1 LGALGVVSWKY
12 ISDKTTVE
20 NIVISSFPEKL
31 SYFVGE
37 QIETDGLV
45 LTANYKDDSEII
57 IDNNYSVSNIRNLGV
72 GVHTVEVSYGGCK
85 TSFEVEIL
93 PIEVSK
99 IEIISMP
106 DKTTYFS
113 GDYLDSNGLSIKV
126 SYNNGESEVLT
137 EGFSCSPER
146 MTIPGV
152 QKVTVSYEGKE
163 TLFDVNVNVV
173 SLEKIEIVN
182 KPTKTSYYQSE
193 AVDLTGLTIKATY
206 NNGTTSVIDG
216 GFTCSPKTLNDV
228 GTKPITI
235 YFSGK
240 SVSYNVSVSSVAVNS
255 IAITSNPSKT
265 AYYVGD
271 TLKTDGLSLRVTY
284 NNGTTK
290 TINSGFTCSPTKLS
304 TEGTQ
309 RITLTYGGKSATF
322 NVSVNNVTLSSIAV
336 QTVPTKIS
344 YYVGD
349 TLNTNGLT
357 LKATYSNGTTKTI
370 NSGFTCSPTN
380 LSTEG
385 TQKITVTY
393 SGKTIDF
400 NVTVDKVTLSSI
412 SIQNMPTKTT
422 YNVGDTLNTNGLT
435 LKATYSNGTTKTINS
450 GFTCSPTNL
459 STAGTQ
465 KITVTYGGKTTSF
478 NVSVEKVLLKDLSIY
493 TKPKKTEY
501 YAGEPLD
508 LTGLVLKATYT
519 DGSSE
524 YINNGYTYSDIELDA
539 YAYDYGQI
547 VEIFYGGKSTQLE
560 IGVSTR
566 KGISLI
572 ESSRII
578 EEPDNNFSYCVR
590 IGLTYDLPENATN
603 IYWEVSDVTPNVR
616 CVVPIDSLEINP
628 NRSVSYFADFGYPV
642 RFSGEDVGVFEF
654 WMMQYASSRT
664 DVDSYYKYDG
674 TVKKYSCLI
683 TLYYEINGIKYSSN
697 YKFEQDLQTL
707 NISLGTDSSNSSAGA
722 VVGRPYIPD
731 NE

>member
-1 LGALGVVSWKY
+1 
-12 ISDKTTVE
+12 
-20 NIVISSFPEKL
+20 
-31 SYFVGE
+31 
-37 QIETDGLV
+37 
-45 LTANYKDDSEII
+45 
-57 IDNNYSVSNIRNLGV
+57 
-72 GVHTVEVSYGGCK
+72 
-85 TSFEVEIL
+85 
-93 PIEVSK
+93 
-99 IEIISMP
+99 
-106 DKTTYFS
+106 
-113 GDYLDSNGLSIKV
+113 
-126 SYNNGESEVLT
+126 
-137 EGFSCSPER
+137 
-146 MTIPGV
+146 
-152 QKVTVSYEGKE
+152 
-163 TLFDVNVNVV
+163 
-173 SLEKIEIVN
+173 
-182 KPTKTSYYQSE
+182 
-193 AVDLTGLTIKATY
+193 
-206 NNGTTSVIDG
+206 
-216 GFTCSPKTLNDV
+216 
-228 GTKPITI
+228 
-235 YFSGK
+235 
-240 SVSYNVSVSSVAVNS
+240 
-255 IAITSNPSKT
+255 
-265 AYYVGD
+265 
-271 TLKTDGLSLRVTY
+271 
-284 NNGTTK
+284 
-290 TINSGFTCSPTKLS
+290 
-304 TEGTQ
+304 
-309 RITLTYGGKSATF
+309 
-322 NVSVNNVTLSSIAV
+322 
-336 QTVPTKIS
+336 
-344 YYVGD
+344 
-349 TLNTNGLT
+349 LT